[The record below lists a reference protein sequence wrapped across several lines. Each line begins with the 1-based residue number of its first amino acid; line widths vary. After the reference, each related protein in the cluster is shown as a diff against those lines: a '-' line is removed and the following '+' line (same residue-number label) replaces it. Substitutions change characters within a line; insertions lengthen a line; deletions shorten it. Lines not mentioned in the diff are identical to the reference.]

1 MLYDDEDCYPPNPLS
16 GFPRR
21 GLSAHTLADMRR
33 RSEAIEAADEAASR
47 LMASAEALTALCDR
61 HSGDSG
67 DCYETIDA
75 LAQEIDDLAD
85 RIRATLGEPRVIRN
99 GVLVPVGLLP

>member
-67 DCYETIDA
+67 DCAETIDA

-85 RIRATLGEPRVIRN
+85 RIRATLGEPRDPNN
-99 GVLVPVGLLP
+99 GNPLSASVAP